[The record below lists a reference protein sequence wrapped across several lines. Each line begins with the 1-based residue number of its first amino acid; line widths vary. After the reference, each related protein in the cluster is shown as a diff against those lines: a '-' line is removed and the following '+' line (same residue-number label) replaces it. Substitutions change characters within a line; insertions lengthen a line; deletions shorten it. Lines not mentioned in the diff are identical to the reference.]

1 MVKFV
6 RLKLDDLEEML
17 MSLMSPHKESTSEVT
32 TERAELQEAAERA
45 ESEVS
50 ERAESEASER
60 AVSEVSERVKSKAV
74 SERLEQKKALERV
87 ESEASENVESEA
99 CRRVGSDS
107 EGYRELR
114 EQISYLR

>member
-6 RLKLDDLEEML
+6 RLKLDALEDML
-17 MSLMSPHKESTSEVT
+17 MSLMSPHKESASEVT
-32 TERAELQEAAERA
+32 IERAELQA
-45 ESEVS
+45 S

-60 AVSEVSERVKSKAV
+60 AGSEASERAEPEVSERVKSKAV
-74 SERLEQKKALERV
+74 SERLEQKEAVERA
-87 ESEASENVESEA
+87 ESEV

>member
-60 AVSEVSERVKSKAV
+60 VKSKAV

>member
-6 RLKLDDLEEML
+6 RLKLDDLEDML
-17 MSLMSPHKESTSEVT
+17 MSLMSPHKESTSGVT
-32 TERAELQEAAERA
+32 I
-45 ESEVS
+45 

-60 AVSEVSERVKSKAV
+60 AGSEASERAEPEVSERVKSKAV
-74 SERLEQKKALERV
+74 SERLEQKEASERV
-87 ESEASENVESEA
+87 ESEV

>member
-6 RLKLDDLEEML
+6 RLKLVALEDML
-17 MSLMSPHKESTSEVT
+17 MSLMSPHKESASEVT
-32 TERAELQEAAERA
+32 IERAELQA
-45 ESEVS
+45 SEW
-50 ERAESEASER
+50 AESEASER
-60 AVSEVSERVKSKAV
+60 AEPEVSERVKSKAV
-74 SERLEQKKALERV
+74 SERLEQK
-87 ESEASENVESEA
+87 EASERAESEV

>member
-6 RLKLDDLEEML
+6 RLKLDDLEDML
-17 MSLMSPHKESTSEVT
+17 MSLMSSHKESTSEVT
-32 TERAELQEAAERA
+32 I
-45 ESEVS
+45 

-60 AVSEVSERVKSKAV
+60 AEPEVSERVKSKAV
-74 SERLEQKKALERV
+74 SERLEQKEASERV
-87 ESEASENVESEA
+87 ESEV